1 MYVLPLQPYI
11 FLLKLIL
18 EIRASHATY
27 GVLDK
32 IQVLALFF
40 FYDHGH
46 GDGLE
51 CVYYSSLGVFYSK
64 QLHDL
69 HLLHALHGRGDSQ
82 SRDQDPSILST
93 VQ

>member
-40 FYDHGH
+40 FFTIMDM
-46 GDGLE
+46 E
-51 CVYYSSLGVFYSK
+51 
-64 QLHDL
+64 
-69 HLLHALHGRGDSQ
+69 
-82 SRDQDPSILST
+82 T
-93 VQ
+93 V